1 MKETKIIEI
10 AKTGEFQEVVVY
22 DKNRSFTLQNR
33 SIFPKTGV
41 IQINIDFRYYCSKKT
56 SDDMDANHEIQ
67 LQALQLPAHMHTLG
81 VSLIF
86 HAILWV
92 SNPQYDSDRKT
103 LKGLGIEFFFSW

>member
-41 IQINIDFRYYCSKKT
+41 QYWFQAFPFQET
-56 SDDMDANHEIQ
+56 FDDMDAHHEIQ
-67 LQALQLPAHMHTLG
+67 LQALQLPAHVHTLG

-86 HAILWV
+86 HGILWV
-92 SNPQYDSDRKT
+92 SHPQ
-103 LKGLGIEFFFSW
+103 